1 MGQKILA
8 IDDNIEFLGTL
19 KDILEDKGYDVTTL
33 ADSMKA
39 EHYIDKYTP
48 DLLIIDVFMPE
59 RSGFNL
65 VEDFNERGLYGSI
78 PKIFLTCLDDDVERM
93 TARACGV
100 AQYLTKPFQPEDL
113 LDLVESTLALD
124 RKQEA

>member
-1 MGQKILA
+1 MAQKILA
-8 IDDNIEFLGTL
+8 IDDNKEFLDTL
-19 KDILEDKGYDVTTL
+19 KDILENKGYDVTIL
-33 ADSMKA
+33 ADPMKA
-39 EHYIDKYTP
+39 EHYIDKYAP

-65 VEDFNERGLYGSI
+65 VEDFNEKGLYGSI

-100 AQYLTKPFQPEDL
+100 TQYLTKPFQPEDL
-113 LDLVESTLALD
+113 LSLVESTLILD
-124 RKQEA
+124 RKQEV